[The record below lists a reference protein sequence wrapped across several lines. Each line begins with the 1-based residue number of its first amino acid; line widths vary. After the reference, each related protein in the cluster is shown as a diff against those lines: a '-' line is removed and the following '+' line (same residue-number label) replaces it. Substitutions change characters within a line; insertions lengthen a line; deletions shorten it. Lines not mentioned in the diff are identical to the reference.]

1 MLPYLFQH
9 GHTIFPLAVFI
20 ITFTAIVFEIF
31 DKTVVAMVGGILLVL
46 FKTLTF
52 EQAIE
57 AVNFEIIALLGAMMI
72 IVEIARE
79 SGLFTMI
86 NFKLAR
92 YSKGNPFL
100 IFLLFTLITA
110 IASAFLD
117 NVTTILIVVPI
128 TIELVRGMGYNP
140 FPFIIAEIM
149 LSNIGGALTLVGDP
163 PNVLVGTAVGISF
176 NSFIIHLW
184 IPILAIVAAT
194 LAAYYIVRWKDL
206 KPIHHHL
213 PKLFLSNV
221 LLKKLEYEYQ
231 KTNLDKRYMST
242 VAIVLGLTILGFL
255 LQFLIGLPIAI
266 IAATGALALM
276 LIVHREI
283 HVHHV
288 FSTIEWGT
296 LGFFAGL
303 FVIVAGLEHAGVLE
317 IIASWITHL
326 TNNFNVLILIIL
338 WSAGICSMIIDNIPF
353 VTVMIP
359 ILMTIQSHY
368 ADNPHAML
376 LWWALILGAALG
388 GNGTM
393 IGASANVIGVDLAK
407 KNDVEITFLSYL
419 KYSLPLTLIALTIS
433 SVYLLIWTTYF

>member
-1 MLPYLFQH
+1 M
-9 GHTIFPLAVFI
+9 
-20 ITFTAIVFEIF
+20 
-31 DKTVVAMVGGILLVL
+31 
-46 FKTLTF
+46 
-52 EQAIE
+52 
-57 AVNFEIIALLGAMMI
+57 
-72 IVEIARE
+72 
-79 SGLFTMI
+79 
-86 NFKLAR
+86 
-92 YSKGNPFL
+92 
-100 IFLLFTLITA
+100 
-110 IASAFLD
+110 
-117 NVTTILIVVPI
+117 PI

-184 IPILAIVAAT
+184 IPILAIVIFT
-194 LAAYYIVRWKDL
+194 LLAYYVIRWQDL

-221 LLKKLEYEYQ
+221 LLKKIQYEYQ
-231 KTNLDKRYMST
+231 KTNLDNRYMAT

-255 LQFLIGLPIAI
+255 LQFLIGLPIAV
-266 IAATGALALM
+266 IAAAGALALM
-276 LIVHREI
+276 LIVHKQI
-283 HVHHV
+283 HVHHI
-288 FSTIEWGT
+288 FSSIEWST

-303 FVIVAGLEHAGVLE
+303 FVIVAGLEHAGILE
-317 IIASWITHL
+317 VIAAWMVGL
-326 TNNFNVLILIIL
+326 TSNFNVLLMIIL

-359 ILMTIQSHY
+359 ILMTIETHY
-368 ADNPHAML
+368 TGNPHAML

-407 KNDVEITFLSYL
+407 KHNVNITFLSYL
-419 KYSLPLTLIALTIS
+419 KYSLPLTFVALLIS
-433 SVYLLIWTTYF
+433 SIYLLTWVNYF